1 MWLIS
6 CVHVGDTCTLCVTLG
21 SKGHMISLE
30 SAANHS
36 LGAPRGCRGTWIPTI
51 LRQWRISQ
59 WDLRDAPTDILHPA
73 DWCRTIICSLHNK
86 KQKAFTGQYL
96 TVKTWTRENS
106 LTDDVI
112 YLKPLWHCAISIY
125 FQVPA
130 VIKACSWCDEDD
142 SSYYYCIVN
151 NNVYTVLL
159 YTAWLNDS
167 SVEVS
172 LNRFNLCLLHH
183 KLACKNFNID
193 AEILLYS
200 TVRSK
205 LHI

>member
-1 MWLIS
+1 MTDIS
-6 CVHVGDTCTLCVTLG
+6 VG
-21 SKGHMISLE
+21 
-30 SAANHS
+30 
-36 LGAPRGCRGTWIPTI
+36 
-51 LRQWRISQ
+51 
-59 WDLRDAPTDILHPA
+59 TDILHPA

-151 NNVYTVLL
+151 NNVYMVLL

-167 SVEVS
+167 SVEVC
-172 LNRFNLCLLHH
+172 LNRFNLCLLHR

-193 AEILLYS
+193 AEMLLYS